1 MRKLM
6 LLAFVVSLL
15 VAAPAL
21 AQPTEPEPLPV
32 ITTYTWDGGD
42 FVPHRSFD
50 GSFLGDE
57 VRIAFDAWNSEPDFL
72 PLWVEWDW
80 VFSGVDLVLDDF
92 DDGVLSPIW
101 GITNSSGADV
111 IEAGGVVTSVI
122 PAGPTSGGFNHVAGL
137 YTNDFILSG
146 DFDVAIDFTLSP
158 DFHTSPGSAAKFLTQ
173 DASGFFAELGI
184 RAGGFE
190 SNEVG
195 PGVWINHKSTET
207 DQLEGRLR
215 ITRSSSAWFDSHEY
229 AIFGD
234 PLPWH
239 DAVDYCANIGAHLVT
254 IGSAE
259 ENDFVFGLTPN
270 TWLGATDEAVE
281 GVWEWVTGE
290 PFDYTNWAP
299 GEPNNCCPPEFCGG
313 DACTPEHYLTFWGEP
328 FTGQWND
335 VPGGESRFVCEWDT
349 QAVDID
355 IKPGSDRNS
364 INLRSKGVI
373 PVAVLGSSTFDVTNI
388 DVTTLIFVEAYPAH
402 DLTNPAAYADHLR
415 DVNSDGYT
423 DLVSHYRTQET
434 GIGDLINE
442 VPCLSGATIF
452 GREFVGCDEVNIVK

>member
-21 AQPTEPEPLPV
+21 AQPPEPEPLPV
-32 ITTYTWDGGD
+32 ITTYTWNGGE
-42 FVPHRSFD
+42 FVAHTSFD

-57 VRIAFDAWNSEPDFL
+57 VRIAFDAWNGQPGF
-72 PLWVEWDW
+72 PALWVDWDD

-92 DDGVLSPIW
+92 DDGVLSSIW
-101 GITNSSGADV
+101 GITRSSGADV
-111 IEAGGVVTSVI
+111 IESGGVVTSVI
-122 PAGPTSGGFNHVAGL
+122 PAGTRPGGFNQVAGL
-137 YTNDFILSG
+137 YTSDFILSG

-173 DASGFFAELGI
+173 DAAGFFAELGI
-184 RAGGFE
+184 RPGSFQ

-195 PGVWINHKSTET
+195 PGVWINHESTDT

-215 ITRSSSAWFDSHEY
+215 ITRSSSVWFDGHEY
-229 AIFGD
+229 ALFGH
-234 PLPWH
+234 LPWH
-239 DAVDYCANIGAHLVT
+239 DAVDHCANIGAHLVT

-299 GEPNNCCPPEFCGG
+299 GEPNNSGG
-313 DACTPEHYLTFWGEP
+313 DESQPEHYLTWAFPPDGR
-328 FTGQWND
+328 WND
-335 VPGGESRFVCEWDT
+335 VPDGELMFVCEWGV
-349 QAVDID
+349 QEVDID
-355 IKPGSDRNS
+355 IKPGSDPNS

-373 PVAVLGSSTFDVTNI
+373 PVAVLGSSTFDVTDI
-388 DVTTLIFVEAYPAH
+388 DVNTLIFVEAYPAH
-402 DLTNPAAYADHLR
+402 DLTDPATYADHLQ
-415 DVNSDGYT
+415 DVNLDGYT

-434 GIGDLINE
+434 GIGDLVNE
-442 VPCLSGATIF
+442 VPCLSGETIF
-452 GREFVGCDEVNIVK
+452 GPAFVGCDEVNIVK